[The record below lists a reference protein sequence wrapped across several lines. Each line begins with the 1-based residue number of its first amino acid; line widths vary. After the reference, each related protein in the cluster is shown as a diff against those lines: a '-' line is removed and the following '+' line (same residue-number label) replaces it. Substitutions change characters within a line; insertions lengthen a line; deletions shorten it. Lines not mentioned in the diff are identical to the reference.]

1 MRLFETSSV
10 RPRKTAAQG
19 MVLGGIAGAIGAATM
34 IPLRLGARRFGL
46 VNKTVP
52 QAIEESLATRAGV
65 GRRFAAEAHH
75 VADELLH
82 VGFGS
87 TLGAVYGLVVRGARR
102 ESVLGR
108 GLLFGAA
115 AWLFGAGIV
124 VPLLG
129 AARPL
134 WRAQPSEQLV
144 NVAAH
149 LLFGVS
155 AALVA
160 DELATQDD
168 HRPTSDQHRRWVRVG

>member
-1 MRLFETSSV
+1 MSMFDKYKRQ
-10 RPRKTAAQG
+10 PRKSVGQG

-52 QAIEESLATRAGV
+52 QAIEEALAARAGV
-65 GRRFAAEAHH
+65 GRRASSEAHH

-82 VGFGS
+82 LGFGS
-87 TLGAVYGLVVRGARR
+87 TLGAVYGLLARGGRR
-102 ESVLGR
+102 ESVLSR
-108 GLLFGAA
+108 GLLFGAG
-115 AWLFGAGIV
+115 AWLFGAGVV

-134 WRAQPSEQLV
+134 WRARPAEQLV
-144 NVAAH
+144 NIAAH

-168 HRPTSDQHRRWVRVG
+168 HGPTSDRHRRWVKVG